1 MHLEL
6 HKDASASKLNWLRAG
21 VLGANDGIV
30 SLAALLVGIAG
41 AAASSQ
47 TLLVAGIAGVLSG
60 ALSMA
65 VGEYVSV
72 SSQRDTERA
81 LFAKERKELEEYP
94 EAELEELT
102 VIYQKK
108 GLVRSTAELVA
119 KELTA
124 VDAFGTHVREE
135 LGLKPDEL
143 TNPWHAAIASAISFF
158 TGAIIPLIAILVPPE
173 EWRVP
178 VTFIAV
184 LLALVVTGIVS
195 ARVSGASVT
204 KVTTRVVLGGA
215 VAMIVTFGIGKIF
228 DTGLPVPVAQAPLV
242 QLANR

>member
-1 MHLEL
+1 MHIEL

-47 TLLVAGIAGVLSG
+47 TVLVAGVAGVLSG

-72 SSQRDTERA
+72 SSQSDTERA
-81 LFAKERKELEEYP
+81 LFAKERKELLESP
-94 EAELEELT
+94 EAELEEL
-102 VIYQKK
+102 VGIYQAK
-108 GLVRSTAELVA
+108 GLARSTAELVA
-119 KELTA
+119 RELTA

-158 TGAIIPLIAILVPPE
+158 TGAIIPLVAILLPPLS
-173 EWRVP
+173 WRVP
-178 VTFIAV
+178 VTFAAV
-184 LLALVVTGIVS
+184 FMALVVTGIVS
-195 ARVSGASVT
+195 ARVSGAPLL
-204 KVTTRVVLGGA
+204 KVTTRVVVGGII
-215 VAMIVTFGIGKIF
+215 AMAITFGIGKIF
-228 DTGLPVPVAQAPLV
+228 DTGLAGAMAAHSASSVMHG
-242 QLANR
+242 

>member
-1 MHLEL
+1 MKLPSALHPEL
-6 HKDASASKLNWLRAG
+6 HADASASKLNWLRAG

-41 AAASSQ
+41 ASSDQ
-47 TLLVAGIAGVLSG
+47 HNLLVAGVAGVLAG

-81 LFAKERKELEEYP
+81 LFAKERKELEMYP

-102 VIYQKK
+102 TIYQNK
-108 GLVRSTAELVA
+108 GLERATAEVVA

-135 LGLKPDEL
+135 LGISPDEL
-143 TNPWHAAIASAISFF
+143 TNPWHAAIASAISFVA
-158 TGAIIPLIAILVPPE
+158 GAMIPVVAILIPPAGLQI
-173 EWRVP
+173 P
-178 VTFIAV
+178 VTFAAV
-184 LLALVVTGIVS
+184 LVALVITGIVS
-195 ARVSGASVT
+195 ARMSGAPMA
-204 KVTTRVVLGGA
+204 KVTTRVVVGGIL
-215 VAMIVTFGIGKIF
+215 AMVVTFGIGKLF
-228 DTGLPVPVAQAPLV
+228 GVAGI
-242 QLANR
+242 